1 MNMELSSERKLQ
13 LWDEAARV
21 NEAQTEAE
29 GRQWR
34 KRYLLYVGM
43 IAAAVAIATVAARL
57 AS

>member
-1 MNMELSSERKLQ
+1 MELSSERKLQ

>member
-1 MNMELSSERKLQ
+1 MELSSERKLQ

-21 NEAQTEAE
+21 NEAQAEAE

-34 KRYLLYVGM
+34 KSYFLYVGV